1 MLNVQ
6 RPTSKSEKVA
16 LLLLLLLL
24 IGFLERLHRLRL
36 LDFRSALFASAACIV
51 IPEIEHRLAEM
62 LDDVRAVKMDVFD
75 QCSAIFAVEND
86 VFFFSRRT
94 APLDNHTDRVRRP
107 ARRMRNIW
115 WNEECFAFFDD
126 VIHDAVA
133 FASAHLNVALELVK
147 VLLRIDKMKIV
158 PRVWPLDDHHE
169 KIPAI
174 VKITIAHRRLK
185 FVGVFFNPV
194 LQVNRRL
201 HSGHGKERI
210 WPRRKRQTGALARHR
225 DCCVLQRL
233 LVGSSYETTVTAV
246 RTDFRV
252 EVPSRRPHKYRLP

>member
-1 MLNVQ
+1 MASDTDALQ
-6 RPTSKSEKVA
+6 RTLQRFHWLRLFDFLAA
-16 LLLLLLLL
+16 LLAGTARV
-24 IGFLERLHRLRL
+24 I
-36 LDFRSALFASAACIV
+36 

-62 LDDVRAVKMDVFD
+62 LNNVRAIKMDVFH

-86 VFFFSRRT
+86 VFFFPGRT
-94 APLDNHTDRVRRP
+94 APLNNHTDRVRRP
-107 ARRMRNIW
+107 LRGMRNIW
-115 WNEECFAFFDD
+115 RDKERFAFSDD
-126 VIHDAVA
+126 MIDDAVA
-133 FASAHLNVALELVK
+133 FANAHLNVALELVK
-147 VLLRIDKMKIV
+147 VLLRIDKMKII

-185 FVGVFFNPV
+185 FVGVLFDPV

-225 DCCVLQRL
+225 DCCVLRL
-233 LVGSSYETTVTAV
+233 PLAGPTYETTVITV
-246 RTDFRV
+246 KTDFRV
-252 EVPSRRPHKYRLP
+252 EVPSRRPHKYP